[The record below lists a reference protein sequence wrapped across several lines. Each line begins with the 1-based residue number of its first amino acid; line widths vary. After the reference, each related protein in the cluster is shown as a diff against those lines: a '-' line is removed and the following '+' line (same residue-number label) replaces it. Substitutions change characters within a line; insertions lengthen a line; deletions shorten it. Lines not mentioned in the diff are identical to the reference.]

1 MSARNGERARF
12 NRNRK
17 RKLLLRM
24 RLRALLVTLKERQST
39 TAAPPARRKAGPAL
53 AGG

>member
-39 TAAPPARRKAGPAL
+39 TPAPQARRKGGPAL
-53 AGG
+53 ASE